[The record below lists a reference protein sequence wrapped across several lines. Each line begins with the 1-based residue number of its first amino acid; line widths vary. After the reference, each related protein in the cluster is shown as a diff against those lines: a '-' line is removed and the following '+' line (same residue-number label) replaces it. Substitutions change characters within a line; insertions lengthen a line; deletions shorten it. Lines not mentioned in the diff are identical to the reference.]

1 MYKLSNLAA
10 DDFSGIYDD
19 TLVNF
24 GVAQADSYTD
34 DLEHIL
40 ESIIRSP
47 LIGREYP
54 EIAVGVRRLDYR
66 QHAIFYRARERY
78 IFILRILHQQ
88 MEPFLHFSD
97 V

>member
-47 LIGREYP
+47 LIGHEYP
-54 EIAVGVRRLDYR
+54 DIAVGVRRLDY
-66 QHAIFYRARERY
+66 Y
-78 IFILRILHQQ
+78 IV
-88 MEPFLHFSD
+88 FLFHRDELSH
-97 V
+97 